1 MSMPFS
7 LQQRPDARHWI
18 SLLCILGLHAAVLWL
33 AMHAVKKTPQQQ
45 VRFLSLINI
54 QPTPKPPSEVV
65 APVVTQR
72 IMKKPLAASNQLSL
86 PELHID
92 ANTAPWL
99 KVVPTVPDHA
109 PGSTLNLD
117 ELHKFAMKDE
127 HLRPISGME
136 KLQASQ
142 KLNLSIEAKLDR
154 ALNEVILP
162 ECRQMLLGKP
172 MLERMAIIQNHNNK
186 KFCR

>member
-1 MSMPFS
+1 M
-7 LQQRPDARHWI
+7 
-18 SLLCILGLHAAVLWL
+18 
-33 AMHAVKKTPQQQ
+33 
-45 VRFLSLINI
+45 
-54 QPTPKPPSEVV
+54 
-65 APVVTQR
+65 VTQR
-72 IMKKPLAASNQLSL
+72 VMKKPLAASRQLSL
-86 PELHID
+86 PELYID
-92 ANTAPWL
+92 ANTEPWL
-99 KVVPTVPDHA
+99 KVPPTVPDRS
-109 PGSTLNLD
+109 PGTMLNLD
-117 ELHKFAMKDE
+117 ELHRFAMKDE